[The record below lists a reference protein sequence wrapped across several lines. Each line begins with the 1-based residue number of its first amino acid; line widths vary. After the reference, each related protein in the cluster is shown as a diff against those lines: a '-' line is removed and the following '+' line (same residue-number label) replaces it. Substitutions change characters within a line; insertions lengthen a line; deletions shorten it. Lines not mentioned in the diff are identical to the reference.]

1 MQMNSS
7 LASSEVIESDH
18 PQILELTRN
27 IVGSAQSSFERATKL
42 FYFVRETVKYD
53 PFSPFF
59 LKEHYKTTGILERG
73 RGYCVQKA
81 VVLVTLA
88 RALGIPAQL
97 VFADIRNYKASSRM
111 VRLMGTNLFVWHG
124 YARLKLGGRWVK
136 VAPTFEQKLCEENGF
151 PVVEFDGKNDAVFP
165 ALHGSGGKFIEYVKR
180 HGSFDDLPLD
190 LILQGWEEAYGVEKV
205 NLWMEAL
212 ESGRVTNFEI

>member
-7 LASSEVIESDH
+7 LASTEVIESDH
-18 PQILELTRN
+18 PQILELARN
-27 IVGSAQSSFERATKL
+27 VAGSAQSSFERAREL
-42 FYFVRETVKYD
+42 FYFVRETVKYN

-59 LKEHYKTTGILERG
+59 LKDHYRTTSILDLG

-111 VRLMGTNLFVWHG
+111 VRLMGTNLFAWHG
-124 YARLKLGGRWVK
+124 YASLRLGGKWVK
-136 VAPTFEQKLCEENGF
+136 VAPIFEQKLCEENGF
-151 PVVEFDGKNDAVFP
+151 PVVEFDGENDAVFP
-165 ALHGSGGKFIEYVKR
+165 ALHGSGGKFVEYVKH

-190 LILQGWEEAYGVEKV
+190 LILQAWDEVYGVETV
-205 NLWMEAL
+205 NLWREAL